1 MGQGRG
7 RPERRPR
14 RRDRA
19 CGRAIPAPRRRN
31 RAGATKACCP
41 MTALLIEDRATVRI
55 LTMNRPEKRNA
66 LNSAL
71 TQALLSALRDADG
84 DERIGAVVLSGAGQS
99 FCAGADLG
107 E

>member
-7 RPERRPR
+7 RPERGPR

-31 RAGATKACCP
+31 RAGAT
-41 MTALLIEDRATVRI
+41 TARLFMNEKNRGQSPNSPLFVEDRGAVRI

-66 LNSAL
+66 LNSEL
-71 TQALLSALRDADG
+71 TRALLDALRAADAD
-84 DERIGAVVLSGAGQS
+84 ESIGCVVLTGAGP
-99 FCAGADLG
+99 
-107 E
+107 